1 MIYNSLKTAT
11 NTLGLCRALA
21 LLLIAVSVILSGC
34 KKESNSGQTAAAD
47 ASLSFTVNDAYNG
60 TLSYTGVNTM
70 PSVKF
75 TFTEAIDATSL
86 PAGITFTMASG
97 STVPFTPQ
105 LQNSGKTI
113 VIAPQVALSGFTSYV
128 LSINNNIKT
137 ASGGKLI
144 NPVTIQ
150 LTTGSDDV
158 DKFPRISDEE
168 LLTLVQK
175 QTFKYFYDFGHPVS
189 GLSRERNTSGNTVTT
204 GGSGFGVMALI
215 TGISRNFITRAEGLA
230 RIQKMVTFLKTA
242 DRFHGAYPHW
252 LDGNTGKV
260 IPFSTKDNGG
270 DLVETSYLMA
280 GLLTARQYFN
290 GTTAAEGTLRN
301 DINAIYNTVEWSWY
315 RKDNGN
321 VLYWHWSP
329 DYNWDMN
336 LPIKGWN
343 ESLITYVLAGAS
355 PNYSIPKSVYDAG
368 WAQNGAMKNGSTYYG
383 VQLPLGTAN
392 GGPLFFEHY
401 SFMGINPKGLTDAYA
416 NYETQT
422 KAHTLINY
430 NYCKA
435 NPKGYAGYGEN
446 CWGLTASDI
455 SGGYTASSPDN
466 DVSVIAPTA
475 ALSSFAYTPTE
486 SMQALKFFYYKLG
499 NKTWGDYG
507 FYDAFSLQQQWFA
520 TSTLAV
526 DQGPIIVMIENHRT
540 SLIWNLFMS
549 CPEVKTAMKT
559 FGFSGPNL

>member
-1 MIYNSLKTAT
+1 MKYNCKEASYAIILNRMLVFLFIMA
-11 NTLGLCRALA
+11 
-21 LLLIAVSVILSGC
+21 SVIVSGC
-34 KKESNSGQTAAAD
+34 KKDSNTTQPASGSD
-47 ASLSFTVNDAYNG
+47 ATLSFTVNDLYNG
-60 TLSYTGVNTM
+60 TLTYTGVNIT
-70 PSVKF
+70 PSIKF
-75 TFTEAIDATSL
+75 SFSDAIDAASL
-86 PAGITFTMASG
+86 PGAVTFTMSSG
-97 STVPFTPQ
+97 GVVPFTT
-105 LQNSGKTI
+105 LLSNGGKTVLI
-113 VIAPQVALSGFTSYV
+113 TPQAALAAFTSYSV
-128 LSINNNIKT
+128 SINNTIKT
-137 ASGGKLI
+137 TAGGKLI

-150 LTTGSDDV
+150 LTTGLDDT
-158 DKFPRISDEE
+158 DKFPRITDEE

-189 GLSRERNTSGNTVTT
+189 GLARERNTSGNTVTT

-215 TGISRNFITRAEGLA
+215 TGISRNFVSRAEGFA
-230 RIQKMVTFLKTA
+230 RVQKMVAFLKTA

-290 GTTAAEGTLRN
+290 GNDAAEVALRT

-329 DYNWDMN
+329 NYNWDMN
-336 LPIKGWN
+336 LPVKGWN
-343 ESLITYVLAGAS
+343 EALVTYVLAGAS
-355 PNYSIPKSVYDAG
+355 PTYSIPKSVYDAG
-368 WAQNGAMKNGSTYYG
+368 WAQNGAMKNGNTYYN
-383 VQLPLGTAN
+383 VQLPLGPAN

-422 KAHTLINY
+422 RAHTLINY

-435 NPKGYAGYGEN
+435 NPKAYAGYGEN

-455 SGGYTASSPDN
+455 QGGYTASSPDN

-475 ALSSFAYTPTE
+475 ALSSFPYTPTE

-499 NKTWGDYG
+499 NKAWGDQG

-520 TSTLAV
+520 TSTLAI
-526 DQGPIIVMIENHRT
+526 DQGPIVVMIENYRT
-540 SLIWNLFMS
+540 GLIWNLFMS
-549 CPEVKTAMKT
+549 CPEVKNGMKN
-559 FGFSGPNL
+559 FGFSSPNL